1 MSKKKKKNKKKKQNI
16 SKINNKKENTNVK
29 NTITTIKTSDKDILT
44 RAEIKEQI
52 DPIIIKYSSS
62 SKDTLKKTKSLKYY
76 RRYKTL
82 KIKPKINNI
91 IINTSEME
99 NNKGWIILSYICAP
113 YVYLMKR
120 DSKYINYH
128 TKKGMKLFF
137 LEIILLGLYYF
148 TKNTI
153 KTKTSCDNFAHY
165 TLGITC
171 KATPWWV
178 TFIWA
183 VITLILVFVI
193 VELIKRALTDNKIQ
207 KSMTN

>member
-1 MSKKKKKNKKKKQNI
+1 MSKKKKHNKKKKQNI
-16 SKINNKKENTNVK
+16 SKINTKKENINIK
-29 NTITTIKTSDKDILT
+29 KTISTIKTSDKDILKK
-44 RAEIKEQI
+44 AEIKEQI

-62 SKDTLKKTKSLKYY
+62 SKDTLKKTKSFKYY
-76 RRYKTL
+76 RRYSTL
-82 KIKPKINNI
+82 KIPKLNNI
-91 IINTSEME
+91 IIKTSEME
-99 NNKGWIILSYICAP
+99 SNQGWIILSYICAP

-137 LEIILLGLYYF
+137 LEIILLALYYF

-183 VITLILVFVI
+183 IITLILVFII
-193 VELIKRALTDNKIQ
+193 VELIKRALTDNKIP
-207 KSMTN
+207 KSITN